1 MSDFDIFTSAL
12 SKYINDSQNCDSISR
27 HKLYLL
33 FARQIL
39 NLSCNDFR
47 LYYHKAY
54 FYNQQNNILEAKN
67 NIDKAIALI
76 PYIKDNGINNVE
88 NGQNLYGRNENGLLY
103 CICLNLNSQLADL
116 YLCAGEVYAKNR
128 FDKESLSFYQKAQY
142 YLSFLK
148 ADFEGEA
155 VYVYSFRR
163 INEHSLEDL
172 EKNQITV
179 SPSNLMND
187 PFDSVIN
194 LWAEEEH
201 LKNTCKDEK
210 HAKTYAQSFKYYRIR
225 SFAYGEE
232 ESILNNT
239 LMWAHYGDEHK
250 GFCIKY
256 KLSNNFIKQLPND
269 KFEHMYLKKIEYK
282 DSVIDI
288 DVPTIDSNLA
298 FATKSKKWSYE
309 NEVRLIAFN
318 PNKSQPF
325 YGIML
330 DCGSY
335 IDSIYF
341 GYRCNDKDK
350 NKIRKALGHNV
361 SAPTFWEMKLNKH
374 DIYNMDI
381 IKC

>member
-12 SKYINDSQNCDSISR
+12 SKYINDSQNCDNTSR
-27 HKLYLL
+27 HNLYLS

-54 FYNQQNNILEAKN
+54 FYNQQNSIQEAKI
-67 NIDKAIALI
+67 NIDKAIGLI
-76 PYIKDNGINNVE
+76 PYIKDNGIIYVE
-88 NGQNLYGRNENGLLY
+88 NGRNLYGRNENGLVY

-116 YLCAGEVYAKNR
+116 YLCAGEIYAKNSIYE
-128 FDKESLSFYQKAQY
+128 ESLSFYKKAQY

-148 ADFEGEA
+148 ADFEEST

-163 INEHSLEDL
+163 LNEHSLEDL
-172 EKNQITV
+172 INNQITV
-179 SPSNLMND
+179 SPSYMMND

-201 LKNTCKDEK
+201 FKNTCKDES

-232 ESILNNT
+232 KSILNNT
-239 LMWAHYGDEHK
+239 LMWAHYGNEHK

-256 KLSNNFIKQLPND
+256 KLSSNFIKQLPNE

-288 DVPTIDSNLA
+288 EVPTIDSNLA
-298 FATKSKKWSYE
+298 FATKNKKWAYE
-309 NEVRLIAFN
+309 NEVRLIVYN
-318 PNKSQPF
+318 PNKPQPF
-325 YGIML
+325 YGISL
-330 DCGSY
+330 DSESH

-341 GYRCNDKDK
+341 GYRCSDKDK
-350 NKIRKALGHNV
+350 DKIKKALKHNI
-361 SAPTFWEMKLNKH
+361 STPTFWEIKLNKH
-374 DIYNMDI
+374 DIYNMNI
-381 IKC
+381 TKY

>member
-76 PYIKDNGINNVE
+76 PYIKDNGINYVE

-142 YLSFLK
+142 YLSFSK

>member
-67 NIDKAIALI
+67 NINKAIALI
-76 PYIKDNGINNVE
+76 PYIKDNGINYVE

>member
-54 FYNQQNNILEAKN
+54 FYNLQNNILEAKN

-76 PYIKDNGINNVE
+76 PYIKDNGINYVE